1 MISTENQKIS
11 KVKLSLAF
19 IYVLIF
25 PAALLFISGNWLWL
39 EGWIFSIW
47 FLGLCYF
54 IIIYLYRYDPA
65 LLEERYRKP
74 GSGEEKGWD
83 KYFVYILFPSFV
95 IWFVIMPLDAQRFAW
110 TANFPVWLESLGLI
124 FLIGSAFFLFRSFKD
139 NAFASPLVGIQL
151 ERDQKVVSTGVYG
164 FVRHPMYLGG
174 MLLFLG
180 APLLLGSVYG
190 LIMGVFLSIL
200 FVARIMGEEKMLVEE
215 LGGYVDY
222 KKKVKYRLI
231 PYIW

>member
-1 MISTENQKIS
+1 MENQKTS
-11 KVKLSLAF
+11 KIKLFLTF

-25 PAALLFISGNWLWL
+25 PAVLLFISGNLLWL
-39 EGWIFSIW
+39 QGWIFSIW
-47 FLGLCYF
+47 FVGLCYLT
-54 IIIYLYRYDPA
+54 IIYLYRYDPT

-95 IWFVIMPLDAQRFAW
+95 IWFVIMPLDAQRVTW
-110 TANFPVWLESLGLI
+110 TTNFLVWLESLGLI
-124 FLIGSAFFLFRSFKD
+124 FLIGSAFFLFRSYKD
-139 NAFASPLVGIQL
+139 NAFVSPLVRIQS

-174 MLLFLG
+174 ILLFLG
-180 APLLLGSVYG
+180 GPLLLGSVYG
-190 LIMGVFLSIL
+190 VIIGIFLSIL

-222 KKKVKYRLI
+222 KKKVTYRLI

>member
-1 MISTENQKIS
+1 MKNQKTS
-11 KVKLSLAF
+11 KVKLFLTF

-25 PAALLFISGNWLWL
+25 PTVLFFISGNWLWL
-39 EGWIFSIW
+39 QGWIFSIW
-47 FLGLCYF
+47 FLGLCYLT
-54 IIIYLYRYDPA
+54 IIYLYLYDPT

-74 GSGEEKGWD
+74 GSGEEKRWD
-83 KYFVYILFPSFV
+83 KYFFYVLFPSFV
-95 IWFVIMPLDAQRFAW
+95 VWFVIMPLDAQRFAW
-110 TANFPVWLESLGLI
+110 TTHFPIWLEPLGFI
-124 FLIGSAFFLFRSFKD
+124 FLIGSAFFLLRSYKD
-139 NAFASPLVGIQL
+139 NTFVSPLVRIQS

-174 MLLFLG
+174 ILLFLG

-190 LIMGVFLSIL
+190 LIVGIFLSFL
-200 FVARIMGEEKMLVEE
+200 FVARIIGEEKMLMEE
-215 LGGYVDY
+215 LEGYVDY

>member
-1 MISTENQKIS
+1 M
-11 KVKLSLAF
+11 
-19 IYVLIF
+19 LIF
-25 PAALLFISGNWLWL
+25 PAAMLFISGNWLWL
-39 EGWIFSIW
+39 EGWLFSIW

-65 LLEERYRKP
+65 LLEERYRKL

-110 TANFPVWLESLGLI
+110 TANFPAWLEPLGLI
-124 FLIGSAFFLFRSFKD
+124 FLIGSAFFLFRSYKD
-139 NAFASPLVGIQL
+139 NTFVSPLVRIQS

-174 MLLFLG
+174 VLLFLG

-190 LIMGVFLSIL
+190 LTMGVFLSIL

-215 LGGYVDY
+215 LEGYVDY

-231 PYIW
+231 PYVW

>member
-1 MISTENQKIS
+1 MENQKTS
-11 KVKLSLAF
+11 KIKLFLTF

-25 PAALLFISGNWLWL
+25 PAVLLFISGNWLWL

-47 FLGLCYF
+47 FLGLCYLT
-54 IIIYLYRYDPA
+54 IIYLYRYDPA
-65 LLEERYRKP
+65 LLEERYKKP

-83 KYFVYILFPSFV
+83 KYFVYILFPSFI

-110 TANFPVWLESLGLI
+110 TTNFPVWLESLGLI

-139 NAFASPLVGIQL
+139 NSFVSPLVRIQS

-164 FVRHPMYLGG
+164 IVRHPMYLGG
-174 MLLFLG
+174 ILLFLG

-190 LIMGVFLSIL
+190 LIIGIFLSIFFL
-200 FVARIMGEEKMLVEE
+200 VRIMGEEKMLVEE
-215 LGGYVDY
+215 LDGYEDY

>member
-1 MISTENQKIS
+1 MESQKTS
-11 KVKLSLAF
+11 KIKLFLTF

-25 PAALLFISGNWLWL
+25 PAVLLLISGNWLWL

-47 FLGLCYF
+47 FLGLCYLT
-54 IIIYLYRYDPA
+54 IIYLYRYDPA

-74 GSGEEKGWD
+74 GSGGEKRWD
-83 KYFVYILFPSFV
+83 KYFVYILFLSFV

-110 TANFPVWLESLGLI
+110 TTNFPVWLKSLGLI
-124 FLIGSAFFLFRSFKD
+124 FLIGSAFFLFRSYKD
-139 NAFASPLVGIQL
+139 NSFVSPLVRIQS

-174 MLLFLG
+174 ILLFLG

-190 LIMGVFLSIL
+190 LIIGIFLSIL
-200 FVARIMGEEKMLVEE
+200 FLIRIMGEEKMLVEE
-215 LGGYVDY
+215 LDGYEDY

>member
-1 MISTENQKIS
+1 MENQKTS
-11 KVKLSLAF
+11 KITLFLTF

-25 PAALLFISGNWLWL
+25 PAVLLFISGNWLWL

-47 FLGLCYF
+47 FLGLCYLT
-54 IIIYLYRYDPA
+54 IIYLYHYDPA

-74 GSGEEKGWD
+74 GSGEEKRWD
-83 KYFVYILFPSFV
+83 KYFVYILFLSFV

-110 TANFPVWLESLGLI
+110 TTNFPVLLKSLGLI
-124 FLIGSAFFLFRSFKD
+124 FLIGSAFFLFRSYKD
-139 NAFASPLVGIQL
+139 NAFVSPLVRIQS

-174 MLLFLG
+174 ILLFLG

-190 LIMGVFLSIL
+190 LIIGIFLSIL
-200 FVARIMGEEKMLVEE
+200 FLIRIMGEEKMLVEE
-215 LGGYVDY
+215 LDGYVDY

>member
-1 MISTENQKIS
+1 MESHKTSKIKLFST
-11 KVKLSLAF
+11 F

-25 PAALLFISGNWLWL
+25 PAVLLFISGNWLWL

-47 FLGLCYF
+47 FLGLCYL
-54 IIIYLYRYDPA
+54 IIIYLYRYDPT

-74 GSGEEKGWD
+74 GSGGEKRWD
-83 KYFVYILFPSFV
+83 KYFVYILFFSFV

-110 TANFPVWLESLGLI
+110 TTNFPVWLKSLGLI
-124 FLIGSAFFLFRSFKD
+124 FLIGSAFFMFRSYKD
-139 NAFASPLVGIQL
+139 NAFVSPLVRIQS

-174 MLLFLG
+174 ILLFLG
-180 APLLLGSVYG
+180 APLLLGSIYG
-190 LIMGVFLSIL
+190 LIIGIFLSIL
-200 FVARIMGEEKMLVEE
+200 FLIRIMGEEKMLVQE
-215 LGGYVDY
+215 LEGYVDY

>member
-1 MISTENQKIS
+1 MESHKTSKI
-11 KVKLSLAF
+11 KLFLTF

-25 PAALLFISGNWLWL
+25 PAVLLFISGNWLWL

-47 FLGLCYF
+47 FLGLCYLT
-54 IIIYLYRYDPA
+54 IIYLYRYDPA

-74 GSGEEKGWD
+74 GSGGEKRWD
-83 KYFVYILFPSFV
+83 KYFVYILFLSFV

-110 TANFPVWLESLGLI
+110 TTNFPVWLKSLGLV
-124 FLIGSAFFLFRSFKD
+124 FLIGSAFFLFRSYKD
-139 NAFASPLVGIQL
+139 NAFVSPLVRIQS

-174 MLLFLG
+174 ILLFLG

-190 LIMGVFLSIL
+190 LIIGIYLSIL
-200 FVARIMGEEKMLVEE
+200 FLIRIMGEEKMLAEE
-215 LGGYVDY
+215 LDGYVDY

>member
-1 MISTENQKIS
+1 MENQKTS
-11 KVKLSLAF
+11 KVKLFLTF

-25 PAALLFISGNWLWL
+25 PAVLLFISGNWLWP

-47 FLGLCYF
+47 FLGLSYLT
-54 IIIYLYRYDPA
+54 IIYLYRYDPA
-65 LLEERYRKP
+65 LLEERYRQP
-74 GSGEEKGWD
+74 GSGGEKGWD

-110 TANFPVWLESLGLI
+110 TTHFPVWLESLGLI
-124 FLIGSAFFLFRSFKD
+124 FLIGSAFFLFRSYKD
-139 NAFASPLVGIQL
+139 NAFVSPLVRIQS

-174 MLLFLG
+174 ILLFLG
-180 APLLLGSVYG
+180 APLLLGSLYG
-190 LIMGVFLSIL
+190 LILGIFLSVL
-200 FVARIMGEEKMLVEE
+200 FLVRIMGEEQMLVEE
-215 LGGYVDY
+215 LEGYVDY
-222 KKKVKYRLI
+222 TKKVKYRLI

>member
-1 MISTENQKIS
+1 VISTENQKIS
-11 KVKLSLAF
+11 KVTLSLTF

-25 PAALLFISGNWLWL
+25 PVALLFISGNWLWL
-39 EGWIFSIW
+39 GGWIFSTW
-47 FLGLCYF
+47 FLGLCYLT
-54 IIIYLYRYDPA
+54 IIYLYRYDPA

-124 FLIGSAFFLFRSFKD
+124 FLMGSAVFLFRSFKD
-139 NAFASPLVGIQL
+139 NAFVSPLVRIQS

-215 LGGYVDY
+215 LDGYMDY

>member
-1 MISTENQKIS
+1 M
-11 KVKLSLAF
+11 
-19 IYVLIF
+19 LIF

-39 EGWIFSIW
+39 GGWIFSIW

-54 IIIYLYRYDPA
+54 TIIYLYRYDPA

-139 NAFASPLVGIQL
+139 NAFVSPLVRIQS

-215 LGGYVDY
+215 LEGYVDY

>member
-1 MISTENQKIS
+1 MKNQKTS
-11 KVKLSLAF
+11 KIKLVLSF

-25 PAALLFISGNWLWL
+25 PAALLFISGKWLWL
-39 EGWIFSIW
+39 QGWIFSIW

-54 IIIYLYRYDPA
+54 TIIYLYLYDPA

-83 KYFVYILFPSFV
+83 KYLVYILFSSFV
-95 IWFVIMPLDAQRFAW
+95 VWFVIMPLDAQRFVW
-110 TANFPVWLESLGLI
+110 TSNFPIWLEPLGLI
-124 FLIGSAFFLFRSFKD
+124 FLTGSAFFLFRSYKD
-139 NAFASPLVGIQL
+139 NAFVSPLVRIQS

-174 MLLFLG
+174 ILLFIG

-190 LIMGVFLSIL
+190 LIIGIFLSFL
-200 FVARIMGEEKMLVEE
+200 LVARIIGEEKMLVEE
-215 LGGYVDY
+215 LEGYVDY

-231 PYIW
+231 PYVW